1 MISQFNNLM
10 LSSNEAQ
17 FGRYAANRL
26 LRTETNYVVNMA
38 QAKAYKKASIEKYRF
53 VAVLDVRTS
62 EVCREKDGKEYY
74 LKDKI
79 SNS

>member
-1 MISQFNNLM
+1 
-10 LSSNEAQ
+10 
-17 FGRYAANRL
+17 
-26 LRTETNYVVNMA
+26 MA
-38 QAKAYKKASIEKYRF
+38 RAKAYEEAGIEKYRF